1 MHIPSITR
9 SRNTGRSSICQAVA
23 VIAACIAG
31 LSPAAAD
38 SLQPAG
44 VAGQLIDHYHM
55 QRIPQEGAWFSLTY
69 SSEDQIDGAA
79 LPPRYAGH
87 AHVAGNAIVLLAT
100 RSDFSAMHRLQTD
113 EIWHFYGGS
122 PLEMLLLYPDGHGRK
137 VTIGPDF
144 LAGDFQQ
151 FTVPHGVWQGS
162 APRGS
167 SDGAYSFAGTQLS
180 PGFDYADFEIGY
192 RDELQREYPAFAAD
206 IGRLTRTEFATHPAR
221 RSQQPAVAAPKGV
234 AFRADHVPIVD
245 MSPGL
250 GLQELVGRVAGDA
263 QSSKLSVAKFTL
275 AAGRTSATSFNH
287 QSQEVFLV
295 ANGTGQVH
303 LDDNVM
309 PVGPSSVVFIPA
321 GQRHSIEAD
330 ANGTLIFFAISA
342 PAFAP
347 EDYVLVRP

>member
-1 MHIPSITR
+1 MHIPGHTV
-9 SRNTGRSSICQAVA
+9 SRNAGRTSTCHAIAVL
-23 VIAACIAG
+23 AACFAG
-31 LSPAAAD
+31 LSPAHAD
-38 SLQPAG
+38 SPRPEG

-55 QRIPQEGAWFSLTY
+55 QRIPQEGPWFSLTY
-69 SSEDQIDGAA
+69 TSEDQIDGAA
-79 LPPRYAGH
+79 LSSRYAGR
-87 AHVAGNAIVLLAT
+87 AHVTGNAIVVLAT

-113 EIWHFYGGS
+113 EVWHFYGGS

-162 APRGS
+162 APRES

-192 RDELQREYPAFAAD
+192 RDQLQREYPAFAND
-206 IGRLTRTEFATHPAR
+206 IGRLTRAEFATSTAS
-221 RSQQPAVAAPKGV
+221 RSRQPAVPPPRAI
-234 AFRADHVPIVD
+234 AFRADHVPIVA
-245 MSPGL
+245 MSPAL
-250 GLQELVGRVAGDA
+250 GLQELVGRVARDA

-287 QSQEVFLV
+287 QSQEVFLI
-295 ANGTGQVH
+295 ANGTGRVH
-303 LDDNVM
+303 LDEKVM
-309 PVGPSSVVFIPA
+309 PIGPSSVVFIPA

-330 ANGTLIFFAISA
+330 VNGALIFFAISA
-342 PAFAP
+342 PAFSLD
-347 EDYVLVRP
+347 DYVLVKP